1 MPKDTG
7 EMPEQEAQAT
17 DAAAQD
23 TTEQF
28 DFDSWLDGQPE
39 HVKQGFTAKTTGL
52 HSALE
57 SERTQRKDLAKELKK
72 LSGEATQ
79 GSEAQKAL
87 GEMSTQLERAEQR
100 AAFMEEGVR
109 PEIGCTNLKAAFL
122 VASADGL
129 FKRSGEPDW
138 AAIKQAAP
146 ELFGQRKTPPG
157 NAGSGNGSPP
167 AEKASMNDWIRKAAR
182 GG

>member
-1 MPKDTG
+1 MSD
-7 EMPEQEAQAT
+7 QQAA
-17 DAAAQD
+17 DATTTD

-39 HVKQGFTAKTTGL
+39 HVKQGFTGKTTGL
-52 HSALE
+52 YSALE
-57 SERTQRKDLAKELKK
+57 SERQQRKDLARELKK

-87 GEMSTQLERAEQR
+87 GEMSTRLEQAEQR
-100 AAFMEEGVR
+100 AAFMEDASK
-109 PEIGCTNLKAAFL
+109 PEIGCVNPKLAFL
-122 VASADGL
+122 VAQADGL

-138 AAIKQAAP
+138 AALKGAYP
-146 ELFGQRKTPPG
+146 ELFGKRMTPPG

-167 AEKASMNDWIRKAAR
+167 AQKADMNSWIRTQAR

>member
-1 MPKDTG
+1 MPQDETTT
-7 EMPEQEAQAT
+7 EAPST
-17 DAAAQD
+17 D
-23 TTEQF
+23 TTETF

-39 HVKQGFTAKTTGL
+39 HVKQGFTSKTTGL

-57 SERTQRKDLAKELKK
+57 SERAQRKDLAKELKK
-72 LSGEATQ
+72 LSGEASQ

-87 GEMSTQLERAEQR
+87 GEMSSQLERAEQR

-138 AAIKQAAP
+138 GAIKQAAP
-146 ELFGQRKTPPG
+146 ELFQRKTPPG

-182 GG
+182 SG